1 MRASSLLALCLLAA
15 LGAASC
21 DDLGGSVALANE
33 PGLGVA
39 AMMVAPG
46 EAAKAPPEEAGEAG
60 EGEESGE
67 EIAAAVEREDR
78 EGLDDAGASGGQG
91 ESLPLDPQDLAALD
105 APYTELIRR
114 FRQPRQPG
122 SVGTT
127 LRGRLHGAAALEVSG
142 EHHAIL
148 PECVERATRF
158 GTPDLVDLLLR
169 AAEITHTTHGGPRL
183 MIGNLSFEAG
193 GNIPWSRSH
202 NSGLDADLAFFVL
215 KDGQPEEAPSLMR
228 FGGRLN
234 DLDELGYTFD
244 VPRNWTL
251 IKSLL
256 THPTV
261 EVQWLF
267 IARPLRRAVLEHARA
282 QGEDPALLLKAETV
296 LRQPMDAQSH
306 NDHLHVRVFCPA
318 QDRVEGCVQKEP
330 VWPWVNTQQRPTLIR
345 AAALAAGLRDPKR
358 EVREAV
364 LSKLDDLPGYFAA
377 PAVAAAW
384 LSDPSDAVRQR
395 SWELLL
401 QWDERS
407 VGLGAALEA
416 VIRAPGADDLAVDDP
431 AFTALPPAPG
441 GDPPPLRA
449 DLPRRDG
456 RTLRAAWRL
465 VGALGLRDAAPLVS
479 AGLRSQRMI
488 RVAPDL
494 VLPEAQMAAEASR
507 HLMDLRLV
515 PALLEALGHERPEV
529 REPAARTLERLANH
543 APPGDR
549 WDRHA
554 TAEQLRDQRQRWAAW
569 WAERADRSRDD
580 LLLAGFQRVQ
590 PAIQRLDADAIGHL
604 IHLTE
609 RRDVIGYNAD
619 HALRQLTGRWAPR
632 EATAEQRHKHWS
644 HASAEAAAE

>member
-1 MRASSLLALCLLAA
+1 MRASRLLALCLLAA

-21 DDLGGSVALANE
+21 DDLGGSLALANE

-39 AMMVAPG
+39 AMMAAPKAAPEAAAAPG
-46 EAAKAPPEEAGEAG
+46 EAQEETG
-60 EGEESGE
+60 EGGE
-67 EIAAAVEREDR
+67 EIAAAAEGEER

-91 ESLPLDPQDLAALD
+91 ERLSLDPQELAALD

-148 PECVERATRF
+148 PECVERETRF
-158 GTPDLVDLLLR
+158 GTPDLVSLLLR

-183 MIGNLSFEAG
+183 MIGNLSFEGG

-215 KDGQPEEAPSLMR
+215 KDGQPEEAPTLMR
-228 FGGRLN
+228 FGGRLH

-244 VPRNWTL
+244 VPRSWTL

-282 QGEDPALLLKAETV
+282 QGE
-296 LRQPMDAQSH
+296 
-306 NDHLHVRVFCPA
+306 
-318 QDRVEGCVQKEP
+318 
-330 VWPWVNTQQRPTLIR
+330 
-345 AAALAAGLRDPKR
+345 
-358 EVREAV
+358 
-364 LSKLDDLPGYFAA
+364 A
-377 PAVAAAW
+377 PA
-384 LSDPSDAVRQR
+384 
-395 SWELLL
+395 
-401 QWDERS
+401 
-407 VGLGAALEA
+407 
-416 VIRAPGADDLAVDDP
+416 
-431 AFTALPPAPG
+431 
-441 GDPPPLRA
+441 
-449 DLPRRDG
+449 
-456 RTLRAAWRL
+456 
-465 VGALGLRDAAPLVS
+465 
-479 AGLRSQRMI
+479 
-488 RVAPDL
+488 
-494 VLPEAQMAAEASR
+494 
-507 HLMDLRLV
+507 
-515 PALLEALGHERPEV
+515 GHERPEV
-529 REPAARTLERLANH
+529 REPAACTLERLANH
-543 APPGDR
+543 APPGER

-554 TAEQLRDQRQRWAAW
+554 TPEQLRAQRERWAAW

-590 PAIQRLDADAIGHL
+590 PAIKRLDADAIGHL

-632 EATAEQRHKHWS
+632 EATAEQRHTHWS
-644 HASAEAAAE
+644 HASAEAADE